1 MGRMTIKL
9 ILAAVLTGVLLG
21 GCASQQEQ
29 PVAAAAAP
37 APDDDAYCRA
47 KGLKVGSDE
56 YVNCRRDRDHVAT
69 TMQSQKSK
77 GDLRKIQDYMM
88 DNK

>member
-1 MGRMTIKL
+1 MKFL
-9 ILAAVLTGVLLG
+9 LAAALAGVLLG

-29 PVAAAAAP
+29 PVAAVTAP

-47 KGLKVGSDE
+47 KGLKAGSDE

-77 GDLRKIQDYMM
+77 GDLRKIQDWMM

>member
-1 MGRMTIKL
+1 MSRSTMKL
-9 ILAAVLTGVLLG
+9 LLAAVLTGVLLG

-29 PVAAAAAP
+29 PVAAAAT
-37 APDDDAYCRA
+37 PDDDAYCRA
-47 KGLKVGSDE
+47 KNLKPGSDE
-56 YVNCRRDRDHVAT
+56 YVNCRRDRDHIAT

-88 DNK
+88 ENK